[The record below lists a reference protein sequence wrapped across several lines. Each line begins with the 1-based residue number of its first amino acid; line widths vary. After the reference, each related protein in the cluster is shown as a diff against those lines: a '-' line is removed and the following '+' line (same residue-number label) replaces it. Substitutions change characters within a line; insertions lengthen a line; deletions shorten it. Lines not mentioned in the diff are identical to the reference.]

1 MLSFGGT
8 ANSKQKDYLML
19 KFMTVIVANLMFV
32 EHLEES
38 YNIIFYFLSFY
49 PAWHWTNIIIFS
61 ISVWPLTAAGI
72 EPNFRFPNSA
82 KVTEIILINGF
93 VGSFLSDYFWYVR
106 RISFYH
112 FNSMHLNAFTLLIR
126 VYQLP
131 GH

>member
-49 PAWHWTNIIIFS
+49 PA
-61 ISVWPLTAAGI
+61 
-72 EPNFRFPNSA
+72 
-82 KVTEIILINGF
+82 
-93 VGSFLSDYFWYVR
+93 
-106 RISFYH
+106 
-112 FNSMHLNAFTLLIR
+112 
-126 VYQLP
+126 
-131 GH
+131 